1 MQAILL
7 QHSVKHPSPPEPH
20 VTTSRRHSHH
30 PIQPIPSFQPG
41 SSLCWAVPCRWF
53 VSGHH
58 RKQMLPD
65 IPLSAPKS

>member
-41 SSLCWAVPCRWF
+41 SSLCWAVPCR
-53 VSGHH
+53 
-58 RKQMLPD
+58 
-65 IPLSAPKS
+65 